1 MCSLGFITVF
11 CSKLKKKNYK
21 CHQKHKKRQSSIFLQ
36 MRVWHELVLVHNP
49 ISNNTALKL
58 TNLTP
63 KQLTKENY
71 FCLTIFLNSYAV
83 MQQLI
88 QKLLLAKTKKTVV
101 LSNIIHSLKVNRFV
115 KISNNNFLLFWL
127 LPVDWS
133 RSNF

>member
-1 MCSLGFITVF
+1 
-11 CSKLKKKNYK
+11 
-21 CHQKHKKRQSSIFLQ
+21 

-71 FCLTIFLNSYAV
+71 FCLTKIFLNSYAV

-88 QKLLLAKTKKTVV
+88 QKTPFSKNQKNSSVEQYNT
-101 LSNIIHSLKVNRFV
+101 LSQGIQIC
-115 KISNNNFLLFWL
+115 
-127 LPVDWS
+127 
-133 RSNF
+133 

>member
-1 MCSLGFITVF
+1 
-11 CSKLKKKNYK
+11 
-21 CHQKHKKRQSSIFLQ
+21 

-71 FCLTIFLNSYAV
+71 FCLTKIFLNSYAV

-115 KISNNNFLLFWL
+115 KN
-127 LPVDWS
+127 
-133 RSNF
+133 